1 MMMSTDMPTDY
12 STLLQQE
19 IIRSVSNALAE
30 DLGFLPLSEGDI
42 TASLIPQSQQASA
55 SIITRENC
63 VVCGA
68 AFADEVFRQLGN
80 DVKLQWQVTD
90 GDKVTANTTLC
101 TLSGPARIL
110 LTGERT
116 ALNFLQLLSGTATT
130 TAHYVQFLH
139 GSNTRL
145 LDTRKT
151 LPGLRFAQK
160 YAVSTG
166 GGKNHR
172 IGLFDAFLIKENHIA
187 AAGSIAAAV
196 ASARQNFP
204 GKPVE
209 VETENLAELQQALN
223 AGADI
228 IMLDN
233 FSTAD
238 IVQAVSINNGQAKLE
253 VSGNITSERLAELAT
268 TGVDYIS
275 SGALTKHVQAIDLSM
290 RLNIKAV

>member
-1 MMMSTDMPTDY
+1 MTTDHSTWLEHP
-12 STLLQQE
+12 LLQQE
-19 IIRSVSNALAE
+19 IRRAVTAALAE
-30 DLGFLPLSEGDI
+30 DLGFLPLADGDI
-42 TASLIPQSQQASA
+42 TASLIPATQQASA
-55 SIITRENC
+55 SIITREAC
-63 VVCGA
+63 VVCGT
-68 AFADEVFRQLGN
+68 AFADEVFRQLGAEVSIN
-80 DVKLQWQVTD
+80 WQVKE
-90 GDKVTANTTLC
+90 GDKVAADTVLC
-101 TLSGPARIL
+101 RLTGPARIL
-110 LTGERT
+110 LTGERS
-116 ALNFLQLLSGTATT
+116 ALNFLQLLSATATT

-160 YAVSTG
+160 YAVTVG

-187 AAGSIAAAV
+187 AAGSIANAV
-196 ASARQNFP
+196 ATARQNFP

-209 VETENLAELQQALN
+209 VETENLAELQQALD

-233 FSTAD
+233 FSRAD
-238 IVQAVSINNGQAKLE
+238 IQQAVKLNNGKAKLE
-253 VSGNITSERLAELAT
+253 VSGNITCERLTELAA

-290 RLNIKAV
+290 RLSIAR

>member
-1 MMMSTDMPTDY
+1 MQTNHIR
-12 STLLQQE
+12 LLEQE
-19 IIRSVSNALAE
+19 IRRAVSTALAE
-30 DLGFLPLSEGDI
+30 DLGFLPLHEGDI
-42 TASLIPQSQQASA
+42 TASLIPHAQQASA
-55 SIITRENC
+55 TIITREAC
-63 VVCGA
+63 VVCGT
-68 AFADEVFRQLGN
+68 AFADEVFRQLGGE
-80 DVKLQWQVTD
+80 VSVSWQVKD
-90 GDKVTANTTLC
+90 GDNVIANTVLC
-101 TLSGPARIL
+101 TLNGPARIL
-110 LTGERT
+110 LTGERS
-116 ALNFLQLLSGTATT
+116 ALNFLQLLSATAST

-139 GSNTRL
+139 GSNTKL

-151 LPGLRFAQK
+151 IPGLRFAQK
-160 YAVSTG
+160 YAVTVG

-187 AAGSIAAAV
+187 AAGSIANAV

-209 VETENLAELQQALN
+209 VETENLAELQQALD

-233 FSTAD
+233 FSLLD
-238 IVQAVSINNGQAKLE
+238 IQRSVAINQGKAKLE
-253 VSGNITSERLAELAT
+253 VSGNITSERLTELAA

-290 RLNIKAV
+290 RLNIQR

>member
-1 MMMSTDMPTDY
+1 MTTAHN
-12 STLLQQE
+12 TLQQQE
-19 IIRSVSNALAE
+19 LERAVAAALAE
-30 DLGFLPLSEGDI
+30 DLGFLPLAKGDI
-42 TASLIPQSQQASA
+42 TASLIPPEQQASA
-55 SIITRENC
+55 TIITREDC
-63 VVCGA
+63 VVCGT
-68 AFADEVFRQLGN
+68 AFADEVFRQLGGEVQLN
-80 DVKLQWQVTD
+80 WQVKD
-90 GDKVTANTTLC
+90 GDKVSANSVLC

-116 ALNFLQLLSGTATT
+116 ALNFLQLLSATASV
-130 TAHYVQFLH
+130 TAHYVQFLA
-139 GSNTRL
+139 GSKTRL

-160 YAVSTG
+160 YAVTVG

-172 IGLFDAFLIKENHIA
+172 IGLYDAFLIKENHIA
-187 AAGSIAAAV
+187 AAGSIANAV

-209 VETENLAELQQALN
+209 VETENLQELQQALT

-233 FSTAD
+233 FSLAD
-238 IVQAVSINNGQAKLE
+238 INQAVALNNGQAKLE
-253 VSGNITSERLAELAT
+253 VSGNITSERLTELAA

-290 RLNIKAV
+290 RLSVIS